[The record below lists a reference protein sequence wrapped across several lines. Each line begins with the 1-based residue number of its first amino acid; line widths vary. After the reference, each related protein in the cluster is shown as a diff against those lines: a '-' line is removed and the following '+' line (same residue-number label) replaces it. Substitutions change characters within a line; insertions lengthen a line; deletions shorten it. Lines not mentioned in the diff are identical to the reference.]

1 MDIAQM
7 KNIVHTVVH
16 EYPIKKITLFGS
28 RADNTNRSDSDVD
41 LIIEFYQPVSL
52 LTLSQVRLRLEA
64 LLGLPVDVVHG
75 PMRSEDLLEINHE
88 VDLYVA

>member
-7 KNIVHTVVH
+7 KKIVHTVVH
-16 EYPIKKITLFGS
+16 EYPIKKVTLFGS

-52 LTLSQVRLRLEA
+52 LTLAKVRLHLEN

-75 PMRSEDLLEINHE
+75 PMQTDDLLQINHE
-88 VDLYVA
+88 VELYVA